1 VSTAR
6 GGEGSR
12 GAGGSGVIGS
22 SGGIGSSGA
31 IGAPGGIGGAG
42 PSGASTALARLRRA
56 RRALLG
62 VLTLKAL
69 VWAALGAASA
79 LGAVL
84 AMDVLIGLDVNARA
98 RLTPAPWIAGLVIL
112 AWHTAG
118 PLRDALRA
126 TDQQVALWF
135 ERRLPSLRYALVTQV
150 ELGDANVLPALER
163 DVAIAPLEAEVRSAA
178 RTALVRPALTLTLL
192 VVLMML
198 LPAGAVGRVVAPA
211 PGDILDRPGSGTR
224 GTVDPLAAIVVRVQP
239 PAYSGLATSAVD
251 DPATVAALA
260 GSRVTIEGRGRD
272 VRGTVAERVVDATPA
287 GDRWRLTLPMPE
299 RATAVTLSGA
309 TRERVLVLEPVPDSI
324 PVVRLEAP
332 ARDSVF
338 REATGSLTLGAELRD
353 DLGLA
358 DGNFELIISAGG
370 GELYSF
376 RTVRAGARQFA
387 AGVRTGP
394 LSATLRLDTLGLKA
408 GDMIHVRAVARDRN
422 DVTGPGRGASET
434 RTLRIARA
442 DEYDS
447 VSVEALPPT
456 EPEKGVLS
464 QRMILLQTQEL
475 VAKISRLSTNDVA
488 RESRLIAVDQTK
500 LRKRVGEVV
509 FMRLGEDDGGEHAH
523 FAGDGHEHGA
533 EGILDPD
540 VILAAAE
547 RAANAGANTLLDTHG
562 DESPVV
568 AINRPLLEAYNHMW
582 RASTELETAS
592 PAAAIPW
599 MERAIAALQA
609 ARAAERI
616 YLRGRPPRVVVD
628 LARVRL
634 IGKDEANP
642 APRSPRVA
650 VDPIRAQRLA
660 RFDAALSVVQA
671 TPEAAADSMLV
682 IRVTLPPEE
691 RGAALAL
698 DAAAVALRRGGDV
711 TLPLAAAR
719 RALVDEPPRRSPLTP
734 WGM

>member
-1 VSTAR
+1 MSSPSHPASQTHGAR
-6 GGEGSR
+6 G
-12 GAGGSGVIGS
+12 
-22 SGGIGSSGA
+22 
-31 IGAPGGIGGAG
+31 
-42 PSGASTALARLRRA
+42 ASVALARLHRA

-62 VLTLKAL
+62 VLALKTLL
-69 VWAALGAASA
+69 WAALGAACA

-84 AMDVLIGLDVNARA
+84 ALDVLLGLGVEART
-98 RLTPAPWIAGLVIL
+98 RLTPAPWLAGLVIL
-112 AWHTAG
+112 AWHVAG
-118 PLRDALRA
+118 PLREAWRA

-135 ERRLPSLRYALVTQV
+135 ERRLPVLRYALVTQA
-150 ELGDANVLPALER
+150 ELGAAHALPELER
-163 DVAIAPLEAEVRSAA
+163 DVASAPLEAEVGAAA
-178 RTALVRPALTLTLL
+178 RAALVRPALTLALL
-192 VVLMML
+192 LALMLM

-211 PGDILDRPGSGTR
+211 AGDALDRPGSGTR
-224 GTVDPLAAIVVRVQP
+224 GTVDPLATIVVRVQP
-239 PAYSGLATSAVD
+239 PAYSGLSASAVD
-251 DPATVAALA
+251 DPATVAALI
-260 GSRVTIEGRGRD
+260 GSRITIEGRGRD
-272 VRGTVAERVVDATPA
+272 VRGTIADRVLPATA
-287 GDRWRLTLPMPE
+287 GDDRWRLTVPMPQ
-299 RATAVTLSGA
+299 RATAVTLAGGA
-309 TRERVLVLEPVPDSI
+309 RERVLVLEPIPDSV
-324 PVVRLEAP
+324 PVVRLELP

-338 REATGSLTLGAELRD
+338 REATGTLVLGAALQD

-358 DGNFELIISAGG
+358 DGAFELIISAGG

-376 RTVRAGARQFA
+376 RTVRAGARSFA
-387 AGVRTGP
+387 ADVRTGA
-394 LSATLRLDTLGLKA
+394 LEASLRLDTLGLKA
-408 GDMIHVRAVARDRN
+408 GDMIHLRAVARDRN

-475 VAKISRLSTNDVA
+475 VAKVPRLSNAEVA
-488 RESRLIAVDQTK
+488 RESRIIAVDQTK

-509 FMRLGEDDGGEHAH
+509 FMRLGEEDAGEHAH

-533 EGILDPD
+533 EGVLDPD
-540 VILAAAE
+540 AILAAAE
-547 RAANAGANTLLDTHG
+547 RAANAGAATLLDSHG
-562 DESPVV
+562 DEAPVV

-582 RASTELETAS
+582 RASTELETAN

-599 MERAIAALQA
+599 MERAITALQA

-634 IGKDEANP
+634 SGKDEAEP
-642 APRSPRVA
+642 TARTPRAA

-671 TPEAAADSMLV
+671 APAAAADSMLV

-691 RGAALAL
+691 RSAALAL

-711 TLPLAAAR
+711 TVPLAAAR
-719 RALVDEPPRRSPLTP
+719 RALVDEPPRRAPLTP